1 VKRLLEI
8 ELDFEIDKLT
18 NSIENSLTGEIFET
32 EITHISL
39 KESRQIKKLDWAFN
53 WNAELKITSNKVYK
67 LTTLNN
73 PTIIHGLICLTDK
86 QDHIFMPLI
95 ESAKFNK
102 GSKKLYRGVAGNLV
116 AFACKTSFE
125 KGYDGVVSFI
135 AKTQLI
141 EHYKTSLG
149 AKIFGGGNRMFID
162 TKEADSLVK
171 QYFKNF

>member
-1 VKRLLEI
+1 VKKLKEI

-18 NSIENSLTGEIFET
+18 NSIENSLSGEVFET
-32 EITHISL
+32 EITQISL
-39 KESRQIKKLDWAFN
+39 KESRQIKKLEWVFS
-53 WNAELKITSNKVYK
+53 WNAVLKLTSNKVYK
-67 LTTLNN
+67 ITTLNN

-102 GSKKLYRGVAGNLV
+102 GSKKLYRGVSRNLV

-125 KGYDGVVSFI
+125 KGYEGIVSFI

-149 AKIFGGGNRMFID
+149 AKSFGGGNRMFID
-162 TKEADSLVK
+162 TKEAYSLVK